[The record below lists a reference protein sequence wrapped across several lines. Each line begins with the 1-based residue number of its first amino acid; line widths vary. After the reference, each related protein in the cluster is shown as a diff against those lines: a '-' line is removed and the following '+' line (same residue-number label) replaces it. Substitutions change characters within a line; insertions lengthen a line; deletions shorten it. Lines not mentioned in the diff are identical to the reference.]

1 MRTQVEHDAFASKT
15 PSVVTNQRPFGKRA
29 LPGVTPRGIISVF
42 WDLNGKRSAAV
53 YRKAKI
59 YKYPVNNVQQF
70 LRKLTLDERTGEIL
84 EDEVSNLEIVPTEL
98 SAIITN
104 GEGRLLFSKASSK
117 VHPMMPG
124 GVGSTIKDLVRLLQ
138 TSIGGLHADD
148 FVYPVDPAQL
158 AVAHVPLRNGR
169 VHDI

>member
-1 MRTQVEHDAFASKT
+1 M
-15 PSVVTNQRPFGKRA
+15 
-29 LPGVTPRGIISVF
+29 
-42 WDLNGKRSAAV
+42 

-104 GEGRLLFSKASSK
+104 GEGRLLFQ
-117 VHPMMPG
+117 V
-124 GVGSTIKDLVRLLQ
+124 
-138 TSIGGLHADD
+138 
-148 FVYPVDPAQL
+148 
-158 AVAHVPLRNGR
+158 
-169 VHDI
+169 